1 MATTKASKRG
11 ARVARETPDATEAS
25 TRTKTSAK
33 SAKTSTRELTSRAY
47 ENGESAFGARY
58 ARVGAAIREELDL
71 AFALGHGAPGHVGP
85 ITLLPDVDPAKKPK
99 HSHEAIARN
108 VAIAALRKGTLLPT
122 PAPHEADPA
131 PITEDEARAIVKAS
145 YAKLGL
151 TPVYWHAL
159 EAMVGPSCLLPAMV
173 QSLDAIA
180 QASWGTGR
188 LHGLVPH
195 LYGLLLRAKERESK
209 DARAALEAILKK
221 RNATHA
227 AARLDVMLHGRE
239 GIARRGYK
247 YSPKSKCFQTSD
259 RDEPSNAQDLL
270 FCDGDADFVASQF
283 AALWKAQDY
292 KVVKWMTGPSAARL
306 FFLGGDPTLET
317 ELLVVE
323 RYPGTMQAE
332 ALASYR
338 DLASPLATKLLEK
351 LASPSSK
358 VKAQAEACLAQRG
371 ARR

>member
-1 MATTKASKRG
+1 
-11 ARVARETPDATEAS
+11 
-25 TRTKTSAK
+25 
-33 SAKTSTRELTSRAY
+33 
-47 ENGESAFGARY
+47 
-58 ARVGAAIREELDL
+58 VGAAIREELDL

-173 QSLDAIA
+173 QGLDAIA

-247 YSPKSKCFQTSD
+247 YSPKSKCFQTNDSAD
-259 RDEPSNAQDLL
+259 PSNAQDLL
-270 FCDGDADFVASQF
+270 FCDDDADFVASQF
-283 AALWKAQDY
+283 AALWKIQDY